1 MPFQITDLIYRKKN
15 AIKKD
20 EAEFLIQEH
29 LRLQNSGFFEHC
41 NHAVTGKDTYS
52 SFWCVII
59 KHGTEAFDIV
69 FKANQ
74 KIINDYLNY
83 LDSFKMFHVEIRN
96 TMLYSHTY
104 RLLKY
109 DVGAKIHPHIDQGV
123 FTYASATFNLN
134 NDYEGGD
141 FVFFNGHHKVKL
153 DAREG
158 MIWPADYFWV
168 HEVEPITKGAR
179 YSTNSFLQQIP
190 TEMKIQIMDYVEA
203 NTNPFKMTPPQKDY
217 EKKYKYRIKQPKL

>member
-74 KIINDYLNY
+74 KLINDYLNY
-83 LDSFKMFHVEIRN
+83 VSNKDKFVTTIRYTN
-96 TMLYSHTY
+96 LEYNNEKDKKIYSDGVVI
-104 RLLKY
+104 LKY
-109 DVGAKIHPHIDQGV
+109 VV
-123 FTYASATFNLN
+123 
-134 NDYEGGD
+134 
-141 FVFFNGHHKVKL
+141 
-153 DAREG
+153 
-158 MIWPADYFWV
+158 
-168 HEVEPITKGAR
+168 
-179 YSTNSFLQQIP
+179 
-190 TEMKIQIMDYVEA
+190 
-203 NTNPFKMTPPQKDY
+203 
-217 EKKYKYRIKQPKL
+217 